1 MLNLDK
7 PSIAT
12 MVLLQILML
21 FIAVLQVTSGANFVF
36 GGCKAGRESCRECYQ
51 TLVESLLGSNEN
63 TVNLSMAFYPPQ
75 TNPAEFVS
83 VTYQY
88 VNQSTGDLAGVEKWF
103 WSVSGSHFLHPL
115 HVFTYMSLLFEKP
128 EPYFAQTATVTLS
141 TSCMGAKREHMILLT
156 HRVSKIIFVLFD
168 DTLCN

>member
-1 MLNLDK
+1 
-7 PSIAT
+7 
-12 MVLLQILML
+12 ML
-21 FIAVLQVTSGANFVF
+21 FVAVLQVTSGANFVF
-36 GGCKAGRESCRECYQ
+36 GGCKAGRESCRVCYQ
-51 TLVESLLGSNEN
+51 TLVESLLGSDQN

-115 HVFTYMSLLFEKP
+115 HVFTYMSLLFEIP
-128 EPYFAQTATVTLS
+128 EPYFSQRATVTLS
-141 TSCMGAKREHMILLT
+141 ASCMGAKREHMILLT
-156 HRVSKIIFVLFD
+156 HRVSFF
-168 DTLCN
+168 